1 MLLALYLPWA
11 MGKRQ
16 AAYRCTRIN
25 SLLARAQ
32 RAFLM
37 AWQRI
42 VAMPALLPYPD
53 SLHWHCERREAART
67 TQEALWQLYPLR
79 QLQKAS

>member
-1 MLLALYLPWA
+1 MPAVWAENTGGIGMLLALYLPWA

-32 RAFLM
+32 RAFL
-37 AWQRI
+37 RHG
-42 VAMPALLPYPD
+42 LLP
-53 SLHWHCERREAART
+53 SRHARV
-67 TQEALWQLYPLR
+67 A
-79 QLQKAS
+79 